1 MNEVIPTPAR
11 TRRRAL
17 ALASV
22 VALGAGVAGWT
33 LLAHGPAEASATPVS
48 APAAA
53 QAALSVETVAPRRQD
68 WARTVAATGSI
79 AARDELL
86 VGADATGVRLTEVL
100 VDTGSLVKRGQL
112 MARADDALLQT
123 QLAQQLAQIRAAEAD
138 RAQALSNLERAERVG
153 DSGLYSA
160 EVLETR
166 RNAAAAATARLE
178 LAQAQRR
185 ETEVKIAHTRVLA
198 PADGVVTRRSAT
210 VGAVLQPGV
219 ELFRVMREQQLEWLA
234 ELPAHALADV
244 KPGAA
249 VRVSDSAGRA
259 VDAQV
264 RRVAPTIDPQTR
276 NGLVHVALP
285 PGTPLQAGG
294 HARGEIAIGRATA
307 LTLPESVLLQRD
319 GHPHVF
325 LLRADGV
332 AQLARIETGARQ
344 RGLVEVTGGLP
355 DDARV
360 ISTGAGFVK
369 DGERVLLAGSASSK
383 GPAHADADAG
393 TRAGS
398 KAAAAEQPSQG
409 NRS

>member
-1 MNEVIPTPAR
+1 MRGPTNEIIPTHGR
-11 TRRRAL
+11 TRRHAVAL
-17 ALASV
+17 AATV
-22 VALGAGVAGWT
+22 VLGSGAAGWVM
-33 LLAHGPAEASATPVS
+33 LSNGASA
-48 APAAA
+48 APAANT
-53 QAALSVETVAPRRQD
+53 AAAAIATTSVSVETVMPKRQA
-68 WARTVAATGSI
+68 WSRTVAATGSI

-86 VGADATGVRLTEVL
+86 VGADTTGVRLTEVL
-100 VDTGSLVKRGQL
+100 VDTGSIVRRGQL
-112 MARADDALLQT
+112 MARADDALLQA
-123 QLAQQLAQIRAAEAD
+123 QLAQQQAQVRAAEVD
-138 RAQALSNLERAERVG
+138 RAQAQSNLERAERVG

-166 RNAAAAATARLE
+166 RTAAAAAAAKLE
-178 LAQAQRR
+178 MAQAQRR

-219 ELFRVMREQQLEWLA
+219 ELFRVMRDQQLEWLA
-234 ELPAHALADV
+234 ELPAHALAQI
-244 KPGAA
+244 KPGTA
-249 VRVSDSAGRA
+249 VRVTDSAGRI

-264 RRVAPTIDPQTR
+264 RRIAPTIDPQTR

-285 PGTPLQAGG
+285 TGTPLQAGG
-294 HARGEIAIGRATA
+294 HARGEIDVGRATA

-319 GHPHVF
+319 GQPHVF

-344 RGLVEVTGGLP
+344 GGLVEVTAGLA

-369 DGERVLLAGSASSK
+369 DGERVLVAS
-383 GPAHADADAG
+383 PTAAV
-393 TRAGS
+393 
-398 KAAAAEQPSQG
+398 KAATLQQPSQG
-409 NRS
+409 SRT

>member
-1 MNEVIPTPAR
+1 MRGPMNEVIPTRGRA
-11 TRRRAL
+11 RRRAI
-17 ALASV
+17 ALA
-22 VALGAGVAGWT
+22 ALVMLGSGAAGWMM
-33 LLAHGPAEASATPVS
+33 LAHGAAEASATPVA
-48 APAAA
+48 APGAATA
-53 QAALSVETVAPRRQD
+53 SLSVETVNPKRQA
-68 WARTVAATGSI
+68 WSRTVAATGSI

-100 VDTGSLVKRGQL
+100 VDTGSIVKRGQL
-112 MARADDALLQT
+112 LARADDALLQA

-138 RAQALSNLERAERVG
+138 RAQALSNLDRAERVG

-166 RNAAAAATARLE
+166 RNAAAAATAKLE

-219 ELFRVMREQQLEWLA
+219 ELFRVMRDQQLEWLA
-234 ELPAHALADV
+234 ELPAHALAQV
-244 KPGAA
+244 KPGTA
-249 VRVSDSAGRA
+249 VRVTDSAGRT
-259 VDAQV
+259 VEAQV
-264 RRVAPTIDPQTR
+264 RRIAPTLDPQTR

-285 PGTPLQAGG
+285 TGTPLQAGG
-294 HARGEIAIGRATA
+294 HARGEIDIGRATA

-319 GHPHVF
+319 GQPHVF

-332 AQLARIETGARQ
+332 AQLTRIETGARQ
-344 RGLVEVTGGLP
+344 GGLVEVTGGLP

-369 DGERVLLAGSASSK
+369 DGERVLLAG
-383 GPAHADADAG
+383 PAAV
-393 TRAGS
+393 
-398 KAAAAEQPSQG
+398 KAAAAEQPAKG
-409 NRS
+409 NRT

>member
-1 MNEVIPTPAR
+1 MRGPMNEVIPTRGR
-11 TRRRAL
+11 TRRRAI
-17 ALASV
+17 ALAAV
-22 VALGAGVAGWT
+22 VVLGAGTGGWM
-33 LLAHGPAEASATPVS
+33 LIAHGAAGASATPVA
-48 APAAA
+48 APASATA
-53 QAALSVETVAPRRQD
+53 SLSVETVAPKRQA
-68 WARTVAATGSI
+68 WSRTVAATGSI

-100 VDTGSLVKRGQL
+100 VDTGSIVKRGQL
-112 MARADDALLQT
+112 MARADDALLQA
-123 QLAQQLAQIRAAEAD
+123 QLAQQQAQVRAAEAD
-138 RAQALSNLERAERVG
+138 QAQAVSNLERAERVG

-166 RNAAAAATARLE
+166 RTAAAAATAKLQ

-219 ELFRVMREQQLEWLA
+219 ELFRVMRDQQLEWLA
-234 ELPAHALADV
+234 ELPVHALAQV
-244 KPGAA
+244 KPGTA
-249 VRVSDSAGRA
+249 VRVTDSAGRT

-264 RRVAPTIDPQTR
+264 RRIAPTIDPQTR

-285 PGTPLQAGG
+285 TGTPLQAGG
-294 HARGEIAIGRATA
+294 HARGEIDIGRATA

-319 GHPHVF
+319 GQPHVF

-344 RGLVEVTGGLP
+344 GGLVEVTGGLA
-355 DDARV
+355 DNARV

-369 DGERVLLAGSASSK
+369 DGERVLLASPTA
-383 GPAHADADAG
+383 AV
-393 TRAGS
+393 
-398 KAAAAEQPSQG
+398 KAAAVNTQPSKG
-409 NRS
+409 SRT

>member
-1 MNEVIPTPAR
+1 MTMPGAAT
-11 TRRRAL
+11 
-17 ALASV
+17 AS
-22 VALGAGVAGWT
+22 
-33 LLAHGPAEASATPVS
+33 
-48 APAAA
+48 
-53 QAALSVETVAPRRQD
+53 LSVETVSPKRQA
-68 WARTVAATGSI
+68 WSRTVAATGSI

-100 VDTGSLVKRGQL
+100 VDTGSIVKRGQL
-112 MARADDALLQT
+112 MARADDALLQA
-123 QLAQQLAQIRAAEAD
+123 QLAQQQAQVRAAEAD
-138 RAQALSNLERAERVG
+138 QAQAVSNLERAERVG

-166 RNAAAAATARLE
+166 RTAAAAATAKLQ

-219 ELFRVMREQQLEWLA
+219 ELFRVMRDQQLEWLA
-234 ELPAHALADV
+234 ELPAHALAQI
-244 KPGAA
+244 KPGTA
-249 VRVSDSAGRA
+249 VRVTDSAGRI

-264 RRVAPTIDPQTR
+264 RRIAPTIDPQTR

-285 PGTPLQAGG
+285 TGTPLQAGG
-294 HARGEIAIGRATA
+294 HARGEIDVGRATA

-319 GHPHVF
+319 GQPHVF

-344 RGLVEVTGGLP
+344 GGLVEVTAGLA

-369 DGERVLLAGSASSK
+369 DGERVLVAS
-383 GPAHADADAG
+383 PTAAV
-393 TRAGS
+393 
-398 KAAAAEQPSQG
+398 KAATLQQPSQG
-409 NRS
+409 SRT